1 MSKIKI
7 SKHYGQANFKTI
19 TQNLVYEKLS
29 QISIKEKKQQT
40 IINNQIISSNQKEEK
55 WDEKIM
61 ECCNIYEGF
70 NR

>member
-55 WDEKIM
+55 
-61 ECCNIYEGF
+61 
-70 NR
+70 